1 MLWNENG
8 RHLLDSLHS
17 SLVIYAHTVKIKIKD
32 QRSRLEENCKNSIS
46 TWKSSSVNRYA
57 NGHRRVLQI
66 FYEKLTCF

>member
-32 QRSRLEENCKNSIS
+32 QRSRLEENCKNR
-46 TWKSSSVNRYA
+46 KPGRA
-57 NGHRRVLQI
+57 QVLIAMQMGI
-66 FYEKLTCF
+66 GGYYKYSMRN